1 MTALRADCAA
11 PGGDAAASARRLAAL
26 IEEAID
32 GALPTAAQ
40 GGAQGFGVDRLAE
53 SMRYSLGTPGK
64 RIRPLLLLA
73 SAETVGAD
81 PSRLA
86 RFAAGL
92 EMIHAYSL
100 IHDDL
105 PAMDDDDLRRGFPT
119 NHVVYGEGMAILAGD
134 GLLSEAFVL
143 MLEPVVDAALQM
155 RAVEEI
161 ARASGRD
168 GMVGGQAADLMGE
181 GHAPDPHLLRAI
193 HARKTGALLRV
204 SVRAGAMLGGAT
216 PAQLAALSAFG
227 ERFGLAFQI
236 ADDIKDEVAP
246 PQVTGKRTGG
256 DRLKGKMT
264 YPSLFGIDGSRKLLI
279 AELESARQALAG
291 VGADTSLLQAIAS
304 DAVAPA
310 LAGGGAGEAAAAPG
324 GGVED

>member
-1 MTALRADCAA
+1 MTSSRAEFAA
-11 PGGDAAASARRLAAL
+11 SRIGDAASCVRRLTAL
-26 IEEAID
+26 IEDAVD
-32 GALPTAAQ
+32 GALPVAAQ
-40 GGAQGFGVDRLAE
+40 GEAEGFGVDRLAE
-53 SMRYSLGTPGK
+53 AMRYSLGTPGK

-73 SAETVGAD
+73 TAETVGAD
-81 PSRLA
+81 ASRLA

-143 MLEPVVDAALQM
+143 MLEPVVEAALQA
-155 RAVEEI
+155 RVVREI
-161 ARASGRD
+161 AHASGRD

-181 GHAPDPHLLRAI
+181 GHPPAPQLLRAI

-204 SVRAGAMLGGAT
+204 SVRAGAMLGGAA
-216 PAQLAALSAFG
+216 PAQLEALCRFG

-236 ADDIKDEVAP
+236 ADDIKDEIAP
-246 PQVTGKRTGG
+246 PQVTGKRAGG
-256 DRLKGKMT
+256 DRLRGKMT
-264 YPSLFGIDGSRKLLI
+264 YPSLFGIDGSRDLLV
-279 AELESARQALAG
+279 AELEEARAALRG
-291 VGADTSLLQAIAS
+291 VGGDTSLLQIIAT

-310 LAGGGAGEAAAAPG
+310 LAGGAF
-324 GGVED
+324 ED

>member
-1 MTALRADCAA
+1 MTASRTDLAVARC
-11 PGGDAAASARRLAAL
+11 GDPAAAMRRLMAL
-26 IEEAID
+26 IDEAVA
-32 GALPTAAQ
+32 GALPTAAL
-40 GGAQGFGVDRLAE
+40 GGADGFGVDRLVE

-73 SAETVGAD
+73 AAETVGAD
-81 PSRLA
+81 AARLA
-86 RFAAGL
+86 RFGAGL

-119 NHVVYGEGMAILAGD
+119 NHVVYGQGMAILAGD

-143 MLEPVVDAALQM
+143 MLEPVAEAALQL
-155 RAVEEI
+155 RVVQEV

-181 GHAPDPHLLRAI
+181 GRAPDPALLRAI

-204 SVRAGAMLGGAT
+204 SVRAGAMLAGAT
-216 PAQLAALSAFG
+216 PAQLAAICSFG
-227 ERFGLAFQI
+227 ELFGLAFQI

-246 PQVTGKRTGG
+246 PQLTGKLGGG
-256 DRLKGKMT
+256 DRLAGKMT
-264 YPSLFGIDGSRKLLI
+264 YPSLFGIDGSRELLI
-279 AELESARQALAG
+279 AQLEAARRALRA
-291 VGADTSLLQAIAS
+291 VGRDTALLDAIAC

-310 LAGGGAGEAAAAPG
+310 LAGGAAEG
-324 GGVED
+324 